1 VSTASASPSPA
12 LPPAAVSVARV
23 ETALSELRAT
33 LVMEA
38 PPARRPD
45 VALLLDEAERH
56 VAAAVTAAKPIAKV
70 RVEAIQEVTR
80 S

>member
-1 VSTASASPSPA
+1 MSVTSWPA
-12 LPPAAVSVARV
+12 PPPAAVSVARV
-23 ETALSELRAT
+23 ETALSELRAA

-38 PPARRPD
+38 PAARRPD

-56 VAAAVTAAKPIAKV
+56 VAAAVTAAKPVAKV
-70 RVEAIQEVTR
+70 RVERMDGEAG